1 MCLLFIL
8 QICSFRDIDAIKRNP
23 IRYGEGSNQMFN
35 FTSMAAIKRKE
46 WEYEHECRMIA
57 TLLTV
62 LDNVEAPDI
71 DYILVPIKFDH
82 IKKLEITFN
91 PWMEQHTKEEIKQF
105 VYSISGF
112 SKEQICFHN
121 SILTGEIRVFKIK
134 KKSYFLKS
142 R

>member
-1 MCLLFIL
+1 
-8 QICSFRDIDAIKRNP
+8 
-23 IRYGEGSNQMFN
+23 MFN

-91 PWMEQHTKEEIKQF
+91 PWMEQHAKEEIKQF

-121 SILTGEIRVFKIK
+121 SILTGEIREFKIK

>member
-1 MCLLFIL
+1 
-8 QICSFRDIDAIKRNP
+8 
-23 IRYGEGSNQMFN
+23 MFN
-35 FTSMAAIKRKE
+35 LTSMAAIKRKE

-57 TLLTV
+57 TLQTV
-62 LDNVEAPDI
+62 RDNVEAPDI

-91 PWMEQHTKEEIKQF
+91 PWMEQHAKEEIKQF

-121 SILTGEIRVFKIK
+121 SILTGEIREFKIK